1 MVQQLISLDNMK
13 FHTKEARLKQA
24 DSFISMG
31 DKFFWTPL
39 ALSIVYIFKFE
50 NVHVFQLDLFYW
62 FIFFSFIFLYI
73 GVKLNTEGLLVYEEV
88 HKSTQK

>member
-1 MVQQLISLDNMK
+1 MVQQHTSLGNMK

-73 GVKLNTEGLLVYEEV
+73 GVTLNSKGLLIYEEV
-88 HKSTQK
+88 HQSI